1 MINSVRQSENRK
13 LSQSHKSQ
21 NYNLPK
27 RASSQFKIHYLPSI
41 SSNSTCCSNS
51 CTSSPPQSCSKLDE
65 DNVENLLVSKNTSQ
79 DPLSCFNYDDF
90 KGVLPV
96 TINGIKILKID
107 WSYFTATPN
116 MQSPWKAHC
125 YWTVGYTFD
134 INMRKMKRSQNIR
147 YRLIIQS
154 WCCLNNKSWVKT
166 KWDRLLEHETGH
178 YLIGCLCALDFKQKA
193 DKFKYTKNYRMEC
206 TKLFQDTFQFYLQ
219 MEKQYDEETN
229 HSQNV
234 AKQKEWNQ
242 FIKQELLKY

>member
-1 MINSVRQSENRK
+1 MMNSVRQRENRK
-13 LSQSHKSQ
+13 LSQSQKSQ
-21 NYNLPK
+21 NYNLAK
-27 RASSQFKIHYLPSI
+27 RASSQFKIHHLPSI

-65 DNVENLLVSKNTSQ
+65 DNIESVLVCKNTSQ
-79 DPLSCFNYDDF
+79 DPLSYFNYDDF
-90 KGVLPV
+90 NGVLPV

-107 WSYFTATPN
+107 WSYFTASPN

-125 YWTVGYTFD
+125 FWTVGYTFD
-134 INMRKMKRSQNIR
+134 INMRKMKRSQNIK
-147 YRLIIQS
+147 YRLNIQS
-154 WCCLNNKSWVKT
+154 WCCLNNKSWVKQ

-178 YLIGCLCALDFKQKA
+178 YLIGCLCALDFKYKA
-193 DKFKYTKNYRMEC
+193 DKFKYTKNYRIEC
-206 TKLFQDTFQFYLQ
+206 TKIFQDTFQFYLQ

-234 AKQKEWNQ
+234 PKQKEWNL